1 MSYEALL
8 VLWLLSSPLFALLA
22 TALIHPETSK

>member
-8 VLWLLSSPLFALLA
+8 VLWLLSSPLFALIA
-22 TALIHPETSK
+22 TALIHPEDSQ